1 MEQDQKFYWLKL
13 KKNKA
18 KSGKTYWT
26 GNFSYAIDIIGFEKD
41 DGTMTVW
48 FSPKDMDKVK
58 QAGQERQQSVPPP
71 QRPPPPPKQQ
81 YVDHTRA
88 LPPPQEDQAPWPEDE
103 PPF

>member
-1 MEQDQKFYWLKL
+1 MQDPRTQKSQNFYWLKL

-26 GNFSYAIDIIGFEKD
+26 GNFSYAIDIVGFEKD

-48 FSPKDMDKVK
+48 FSPKDMEKLK
-58 QAGQERQQSVPPP
+58 QAGQQRQQSS
-71 QRPPPPPKQQ
+71 PPPKPQ

-88 LPPPQEDQAPWPEDE
+88 LPPPQEDQAPWPDDE